1 MARALVNIII
11 TVYSGLHR
19 SKDSRLLQRARGCC
33 PSGYCMC
40 VAGVHVEFQSRSD
53 QGLYLSVYLQRF
65 ESGLTSVGR
74 FRYVVGVGRAICPT
88 EDTVIHS
95 SPIGCVTVEC
105 TSDTLKSLFW
115 HVFSPRLKYV
125 KNKIKKRL
133 KYLSTQKVQKN
144 AIYSDKTQHA
154 NFRVNPFIKLQ
165 NGTYTAVKR

>member
-33 PSGYCMC
+33 PSGYCVC

-53 QGLYLSVYLQRF
+53 QGLYLSVCLQRF

-74 FRYVVGVGRAICPT
+74 FRYVVGVGRAICLT
-88 EDTVIHS
+88 EDIVSCHS

-105 TSDTLKSLFW
+105 TKNTLKSLFW

-125 KNKIKKRL
+125 KNKNK
-133 KYLSTQKVQKN
+133 
-144 AIYSDKTQHA
+144 
-154 NFRVNPFIKLQ
+154 IKLKQ
-165 NGTYTAVKR
+165 TSKISKHIKCSKERYLFGRNTTC